1 MSCPKRQYVAAEM
14 FEVTV
19 YGGYIAIVKHQAV
32 LDDSARSIQLL

>member
-19 YGGYIAIVKHQAV
+19 YGGCIAV
-32 LDDSARSIQLL
+32 LSTRRS